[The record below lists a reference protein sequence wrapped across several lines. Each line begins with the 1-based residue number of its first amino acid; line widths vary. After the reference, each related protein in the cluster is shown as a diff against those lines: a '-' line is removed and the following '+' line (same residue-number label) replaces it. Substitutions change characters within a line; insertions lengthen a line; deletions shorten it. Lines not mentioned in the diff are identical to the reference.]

1 MKYQVLQTARFKR
14 ELKRTAKR
22 GCDLGLLKAVVA
34 LLAEGQPIPEKHR
47 DHALAGKFSGF
58 RECHITPD
66 WLLVCLIDNGQ
77 LVLTLTRTGSHSDLF
92 G

>member
-1 MKYQVLQTARFKR
+1 MKYQVLQTSHFKR

-22 GCDLGLLKAVVA
+22 GCDMGWLKSMIA

-47 DHALAGKFSGF
+47 DHALAGKLSGF

-66 WLLVCLIDNGQ
+66 WLLVYLIDNDQ

>member
-1 MKYQVLQTARFKR
+1 MTYTVLQTSHFKR
-14 ELKRTAKR
+14 ELKRAAKR
-22 GCDLGLLKAVVA
+22 GCDMGLLKAVVA
-34 LLAEGQPIPEKHR
+34 LLAEGKPLAEKHR
-47 DHALAGKFSGF
+47 DHALSGTFSGF

-66 WLLVCLIDNGQ
+66 WLLVYLVDNGQ